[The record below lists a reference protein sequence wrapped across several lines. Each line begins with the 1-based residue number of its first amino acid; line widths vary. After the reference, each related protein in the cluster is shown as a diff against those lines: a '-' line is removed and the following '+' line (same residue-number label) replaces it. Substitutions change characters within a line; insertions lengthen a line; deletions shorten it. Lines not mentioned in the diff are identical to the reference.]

1 MPRNYKRKSQAPSID
16 IPCNPIISDALHRDT
31 LDRCAHVIEML
42 EQLDLSED
50 LTPRART
57 GLYWVHL
64 MLADAVKHVSDS
76 LQEPGSQ
83 RGKNQSKR
91 K

>member
-1 MPRNYKRKSQAPSID
+1 MPRKPQQLPKTPSTN
-16 IPCNPIISDALHRDT
+16 IPGHPIISDSLHRDT
-31 LDRCAHVIEML
+31 LDRVAHVIELL
-42 EQLDLSED
+42 EQLDLTEG

-57 GLYWVHL
+57 GLHWIHC